1 MHVARIYEPLVAQT
15 SYLIGC
21 AATGEALV
29 IDPTRDVDRYLAEA
43 AREGLRITHVTET
56 HIHADF
62 LSGARELA
70 QRTGARLFLSD
81 EGDADWKYQFAQEA
95 TLVRDGDHFMVG
107 RIRIDIVATPGHT
120 PEHIAFL
127 ITDTAAADQ
136 PIAMA
141 TGDFVFV
148 GDVGRPDLLERAANY
163 LGTMEAGGRVLW
175 QCLQRLSAYP
185 DWLQIWPGHGAGSA
199 CGKGISAIPSSTL
212 GYERR
217 FNWAFRMKTEQAF
230 VDEVLT
236 GQPEPPAYFAT
247 MKRLNKQGPALL
259 GALRAAPRLDD
270 DALLSLT
277 QQGAVVVDTRAGAVA
292 AAQSLPGTLSLPMTA
307 SFVTWAGWLLP
318 YDTDLYVIVDE
329 PSEAR
334 LVEMARQLALIGLD
348 RIAGVWDAGVVQR
361 LAERG
366 VDMQTIPQLSVD
378 AAAGRVSAREV
389 LVIDVRG
396 ASEWQQGH
404 LPGAT
409 HIPLGYLSTR
419 LDEVP
424 ADRPVV
430 VQCQGGAR
438 SAMAASLLARAGR
451 RNVATLVGGFA
462 AWRGAGLP
470 VVAPEGPVS

>member
-29 IDPTRDVDRYLAEA
+29 IDPTRDLDRYLAEA

-70 QRTGARLFLSD
+70 HRTGARLFLSD
-81 EGDADWKYQFAQEA
+81 EGDADWKYQFAQEG
-95 TLVRDGDHFMVG
+95 TLVRDGAHFMVG
-107 RIRIDIVATPGHT
+107 RIRVDVVATPGHT
-120 PEHIAFL
+120 PEHLAFL

-175 QCLQRLSAYP
+175 SSLQRLTAYP

-217 FNWAFRMKTEQAF
+217 FNWAFQVKSEAAF
-230 VDEVLT
+230 VSEVLT
-236 GQPEPPAYFAT
+236 GQPEPPSYFAT
-247 MKRLNKQGPALL
+247 MKRLNKQGPAPL

-270 DALLSLT
+270 DALVSLT
-277 QQGAVVVDTRAGAVA
+277 RQGAVVIDTRGGAA
-292 AAQSLPGTLSLPMTA
+292 SSAQSLPGTLSLPMTS

-318 YDTDLYVIVDE
+318 YDTDLYFIVDD
-329 PSEAR
+329 PSEGR

-361 LAERG
+361 LAARG

-378 AAAGRVSAREV
+378 AAAGRVSARDV
-389 LVIDVRG
+389 TVIDVRG
-396 ASEWQQGH
+396 ASEWQRGH

-409 HIPLGYLSTR
+409 HIPLGYLAAR

-430 VQCQGGAR
+430 VQCQGGGR

-451 RNVATLVGGFA
+451 RNVINLVGGFA
-462 AWRGAGLP
+462 AWQGAGLP
-470 VVAPEGPVS
+470 VVTPDGPVS

>member
-1 MHVARIYEPLVAQT
+1 
-15 SYLIGC
+15 
-21 AATGEALV
+21 
-29 IDPTRDVDRYLAEA
+29 
-43 AREGLRITHVTET
+43 
-56 HIHADF
+56 
-62 LSGARELA
+62 
-70 QRTGARLFLSD
+70 
-81 EGDADWKYQFAQEA
+81 
-95 TLVRDGDHFMVG
+95 MVG
-107 RIRIDIVATPGHT
+107 RIRVDILATPGHT
-120 PEHIAFL
+120 PEHLAFL

-141 TGDFVFV
+141 TGDFLFV

-163 LGTMEAGGRVLW
+163 LGTMEAGARVLW
-175 QCLQRLSAYP
+175 QSLQRLTTYP

-217 FNWAFRMKTEQAF
+217 FNWAFQLKTEAAF
-230 VDEVLT
+230 VDEVLA

-259 GALRAAPRLDD
+259 GTLNAAPQLDD
-270 DALLSLT
+270 EALLSLT

-292 AAQSLPGTLSLPMTA
+292 AAQSLPGTLSLPMTS

-318 YDTDLYVIVDE
+318 YDTDLYFIVDD

-361 LAERG
+361 LAARG
-366 VDMQTIPQLSVD
+366 VDMQTIPQISVD
-378 AAAGRVSAREV
+378 AAAGGVSTREV
-389 LVIDVRG
+389 TVIDVRG
-396 ASEWQQGH
+396 ASEWKQGH

-409 HIPLGYLSTR
+409 HIPLGYLSQR

-424 ADRPVV
+424 SDRPVM

-451 RNVATLVGGFA
+451 RNVTNLVGGFA

-470 VVAPEGPVS
+470 VVTPDGSRS